1 MVIKKAKLCIQKV
14 TNDSYE
20 NIIKE
25 AKITN
30 YIIF

>member
-14 TNDSYE
+14 ANDSYE

-25 AKITN
+25 AKFTN